1 MLPRPEHGPRY
12 TYECI
17 LFAAKGNKKTLVV
30 KPDVISISP
39 DAKLLHGAQKPVEL
53 FSDLISRS
61 CLPGAAILDPFGGSG
76 TTISAGIQARATV
89 TLFELNPDNYN
100 ICLGR
105 LKETDLDQIELDV

>member
-17 LFAAKGNKKTLVV
+17 LFASKGNKKVLVV

-39 DAKLLHGAQKPVEL
+39 DAKILHGAQKPVEL

-61 CLPGAAILDPFGGSG
+61 CLPGAAILDAFGGSG
-76 TTISAGIQARATV
+76 TTISAGIEARATV
-89 TLFELNPDNYN
+89 TLFELDKDNYN

-105 LKETDLDQIELDV
+105 LDETALDQIELDV